1 MTKWQRYVGLT
12 AALGVS
18 VVALSLTDAGQV
30 FAQGA
35 LKPLSALIVND
46 ASRPVPVVASELF
59 PTPFQAHLTF
69 NGGSGNEECVNVPAG
84 YGLIVELVTA
94 RTFSDAKTANFIMTM
109 ETVAGGVRVGHDM
122 AFERLD
128 TNVGVAL
135 TLTQALRAYADPG
148 DETLCFGSGNFSSGP
163 YVGVQVSF
171 SGQLVPLQ

>member
-18 VVALSLTDAGQV
+18 VMALSLTDAGQV

-46 ASRPVPVVASELF
+46 ASSPVPVVASERF
-59 PTPFQAHLTF
+59 PTPFQAHLSF
-69 NGGSGNEECVNVPAG
+69 SGGSGNETCVNVPAG

-94 RTFSDAKTANFIMTM
+94 RTFSDEKTANFIMTM

-163 YVGVQVSF
+163 YIGVQASF